1 MSEARDD
8 DGRVTLAVLRNDLA
22 HLAAAVE
29 LLRVDF
35 RAFAGDFRRW
45 QTEHEESAQ
54 GRNLRID
61 RLEGW
66 KKITTWI
73 FLAIWGILAV
83 VIASAIKSA
92 LGL

>member
-1 MSEARDD
+1 MTEARDD

-29 LLRVDF
+29 LLR
-35 RAFAGDFRRW
+35 GDFRDFIAVFQSWRK
-45 QTEHEESAQ
+45 EHEEDAQ
-54 GRNLRID
+54 KHELRID

-66 KKITTWI
+66 KRVASWV